1 LAGPGAQ
8 TPLPTVASLQADGT
22 IKLDFGE
29 VPRAQRATFDD
40 VVRMTSRADRTT
52 NVSLA
57 ISGPAGAVVQWV
69 GFWEGTHGSAGGGL
83 TLKAGHTEQLAFG
96 LYAPSHTHPGE
107 LQGSLTITASLADG
121 RVQQRQLPIVIDVVT
136 AH

>member
-1 LAGPGAQ
+1 M
-8 TPLPTVASLQADGT
+8 ASLQADGT

-40 VVRMTSRADRTT
+40 VVRLTSRAGRTT
-52 NVSLA
+52 DVSLA

-69 GFWEGTHGSAGGGL
+69 GFWEGKQGSDGGGL

-96 LYAPSHTHPGE
+96 LYAPLRTHPGE
-107 LQGSLTITASLADG
+107 LQGSLTITARLADG

-136 AH
+136 AP